1 MASDLKLTF
10 KNFDKWQ
17 RKLKDPK
24 LIGSP
29 IRKALLQS
37 AEFAV
42 GQAKELTPVDTGRAR
57 NSYATKVDPSPIP
70 QWASIGSNLE
80 YMKPLEFG
88 SKPHFPPLSALQPWA
103 SRHGFPA
110 GSAGAIMV
118 ARVIAARWTKAHHM
132 LRDGIKATRPFLN
145 TQLAK
150 AASTIEASWG
160 SM

>member
-1 MASDLKLTF
+1 MASDLRLTF

-17 RKLKDPK
+17 RKLKDPR
-24 LIGSP
+24 LIGGP

-57 NSYATKVDPSPIP
+57 NSYATKVDPSPVP

-88 SKPHFPPLSALQPWA
+88 SKPHFPPPSALQPWA

-110 GSAGAIMV
+110 GSAGAFLV
-118 ARVIAARWTKAHHM
+118 ARVIAARGTKAHHM

-150 AASTIEASWG
+150 AASTIEASWR